1 MQLSAALLDSDTP
14 QNKEFDPQFSG
25 IAMDTWDPWNI

>member
-14 QNKEFDPQFSG
+14 QNKKFDPQFSG
-25 IAMDTWDPWNI
+25 KAMDTCDPQNI